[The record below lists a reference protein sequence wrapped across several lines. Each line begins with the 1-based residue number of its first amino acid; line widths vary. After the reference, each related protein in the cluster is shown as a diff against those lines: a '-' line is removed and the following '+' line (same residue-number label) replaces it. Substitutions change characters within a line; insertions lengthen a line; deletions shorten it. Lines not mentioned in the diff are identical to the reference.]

1 MPCYSDYFYDLSCFS
16 STALPHHLY
25 KKETMPRIS
34 LSNPMKLEGI
44 KLSYRLLV
52 DCVFSFMR
60 IMVIPVTLLFHAL
73 SLHFIAFSPNLVFS
87 CWMTVLPLA
96 IIVRYMSR
104 PGNIYLVDYACYVPP
119 AHWRTP
125 HSCFIEHCKF
135 IFQDEKSVNFLRKIL
150 ERSHIGDETCLPD
163 SLHMCPPR
171 QTLSDANA
179 EVQGTM
185 FSTIDALLK
194 KTGLR
199 PQDID
204 ILVVNS
210 GTFSPTP
217 SLTAAIVNKYEMR
230 TNIKSFNLSGMGCSA
245 GLVSIS
251 LARDVLRA
259 NPNSNALVFST
270 EVITPNFYQGKERE
284 MLVTNCLFRV
294 GGAAILLSNKSKE
307 RKRAKYSLLHIER
320 THKGA
325 DDEAYNCIVHR
336 EDSYDLHGAFLSK
349 DLISVAGE
357 ALKTNITNLG
367 PSVLPISE
375 QLLFSLNFIG
385 RKFFNLKLKPYIPNF
400 KKAFEHFCIHAGGRT
415 VISELQT
422 SLNLTEDLVEPSRM
436 TLHRFGN
443 TSSSCLWYELS
454 YLEAKGR
461 MKRNDRVW
469 QIALGAGFKCNSAA
483 WKCLRDLEAPSDGP
497 WVSCIDRYPVKI
509 QDLVEL

>member
-1 MPCYSDYFYDLSCFS
+1 MPQ
-16 STALPHHLY
+16 
-25 KKETMPRIS
+25 IS
-34 LSNPMKLEGI
+34 LSNPMKLEHI
-44 KLSYRLLV
+44 KLCYRLLL
-52 DCVFSFMR
+52 DYVFSFMP
-60 IMVIPVTLLFHAL
+60 IVVLTMTLLVHAL
-73 SLHFIAFSPNLVFS
+73 RLHFSGFSPNLVLS
-87 CWMTVLPLA
+87 CWMTVIPLV
-96 IIVRYMSR
+96 IIVRYMSK

-119 AHWRTP
+119 VHWRTP
-125 HSCFIEHCKF
+125 RGGFIEHCKF
-135 IFQDEKSVNFLRKIL
+135 IWDERSIKFLRKIL
-150 ERSHIGDETCLPD
+150 ERSHIGDETCLPP
-163 SLHMCPPR
+163 SLHLSPPR

-194 KTGLR
+194 NTGLR

-210 GTFSPTP
+210 GAFSPTP
-217 SLTAAIVNKYEMR
+217 SLTDAIVNKYKM
-230 TNIKSFNLSGMGCSA
+230 TSNIKSFNLTGMGCSA
-245 GLVSIS
+245 GLISIS

-270 EVITPNFYQGKERE
+270 EVITPSFYKGTERE

-320 THKGA
+320 THKG
-325 DDEAYNCIVHR
+325 DDQAYNCIFHR

-367 PSVLPISE
+367 RSVLPISE

-400 KKAFEHFCIHAGGRT
+400 KKAFEHFCIHAGGHP
-415 VISELQT
+415 VISELQK
-422 SLNLTEDLVEPSRM
+422 SLNLTEDLVESSRM

-454 YLEAKGR
+454 YHEAKGR
-461 MKRNDRVW
+461 MKRNNRVW
-469 QIALGAGFKCNSAA
+469 QIALGAGFMCNSAV

-497 WVSCIDRYPVKI
+497 WVSCIDRYPVKF
-509 QDLVEL
+509 QDLVQL